1 MHSTP
6 RQARTIER
14 PISET
19 HYEVLEHSPPLL
31 LDNIFRMLLF
41 LFAMLSRILQIYW
54 LSHGEYEVRVAWL
67 SVSLQVFRFQA
78 LLVVA
83 EFLSPVL
90 CLSVAKIHDLTLLK
104 ALAESY
110 IVLQCRIMK
119 VFLLLLLE

>member
-1 MHSTP
+1 
-6 RQARTIER
+6 
-14 PISET
+14 
-19 HYEVLEHSPPLL
+19 
-31 LDNIFRMLLF
+31 MLLF